1 MYGEVDEE
9 DLNQETGTDD
19 LKQSNVKTAEDVSEQ
34 EDDGYYTPG
43 SDPQE

>member
-1 MYGEVDEE
+1 MCGGVDED

-19 LKQSNVKTAEDVSEQ
+19 SEQSNVNTAEDVAEQ